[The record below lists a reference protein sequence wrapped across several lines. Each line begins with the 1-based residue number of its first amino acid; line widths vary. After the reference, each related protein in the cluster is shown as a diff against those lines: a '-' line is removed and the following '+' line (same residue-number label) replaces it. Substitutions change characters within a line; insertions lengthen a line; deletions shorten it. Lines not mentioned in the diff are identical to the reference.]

1 MDRNEFNDNISLNS
15 RLLDLLVRIIKGE
28 SVSEE
33 ELNFLIENG
42 YITLSSGIIQPT
54 NKAMEKI
61 KQLKNKMEVLNFYNF
76 HPYLRPAVTVD
87 GIIYYKG
94 KLVLI
99 KRGNEP
105 YKGLYALP
113 GGYVSYN
120 ETVEDAFLRE
130 MKEEIGVDI
139 YQWKLFTVLSDPK
152 RDPRGHTI
160 SIVFEGTAYEEPK
173 AGDDAS
179 EVFLIKEEDAI
190 KLNMAFD
197 HQEVIKKF
205 IQCKS
210 LPR

>member
-1 MDRNEFNDNISLNS
+1 MDKNEFNDNISLNS
-15 RLLDLLVRIIKGE
+15 RLLDLLSKILRGE
-28 SVSEE
+28 DVNEE
-33 ELNFLIENG
+33 EANFLITNG
-42 YITLSSGIIQPT
+42 YATMNSGVLQPT
-54 NKAMEKI
+54 HKAKEKME
-61 KQLKNKMEVLNFYNF
+61 QLRNKMDVLNFYNY

-87 GIIYYKG
+87 GIIFYKG
-94 KLVLI
+94 NLVLI

-113 GGYVSYN
+113 GGYVNYN
-120 ETVEDAFLRE
+120 ESVEDAFLRE
-130 MKEEIGVDI
+130 MKEEIGVDV
-139 YQWKLFTVLSDPK
+139 YHWKLFTVLSDPK

-160 SIVFEGTAYEEPK
+160 SIVFEGTAYDEPK

-179 EVFLIKEEDAI
+179 EVFLMKEEDAI
-190 KLNMAFD
+190 KLEMAFD

>member
-1 MDRNEFNDNISLNS
+1 MDKNEFNDNISLNS
-15 RLLDLLVRIIKGE
+15 RLLDLLSKILRGE
-28 SVSEE
+28 NVNEE
-33 ELNFLIENG
+33 EANFLITNG
-42 YITLSSGIIQPT
+42 YATMNSGVLQPT
-54 NKAMEKI
+54 HKAKEKME
-61 KQLKNKMEVLNFYNF
+61 QLRNKMDVLNFYNY

-87 GIIYYKG
+87 GIIFYKG
-94 KLVLI
+94 NLVLI

-113 GGYVSYN
+113 GGYVNYN
-120 ETVEDAFLRE
+120 ESVEDAFLRE
-130 MKEEIGVDI
+130 MKEEIGVDV
-139 YQWKLFTVLSDPK
+139 YHWKLFTVLSDPK

-160 SIVFEGTAYEEPK
+160 SIVFEGTAYDEPK

-179 EVFLIKEEDAI
+179 EVFLMKEEDAI
-190 KLNMAFD
+190 KLEMAFD